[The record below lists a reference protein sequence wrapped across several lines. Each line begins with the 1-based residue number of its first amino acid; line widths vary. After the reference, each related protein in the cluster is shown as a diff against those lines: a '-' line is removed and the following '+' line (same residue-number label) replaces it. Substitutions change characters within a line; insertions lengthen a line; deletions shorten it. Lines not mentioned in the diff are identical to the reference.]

1 MADTS
6 TIEWTDATW
15 NIITGCRVLSPGCR
29 NCYAMKLAGTRLK
42 HHPSRVGLTQP
53 SDAGPVWT
61 GEVRFNEQWL
71 DQPQR
76 WRRPRQIFVC
86 AHGDLF
92 HERVPDTWI
101 DQVFAVM
108 GEAPWHT
115 FQVLTKRARRMR
127 DYMTAPDLQDRLA
140 NTTQRLHDEGKLRML
155 DDPVDTW
162 PLPHVVMMVSAE
174 RQQEAEERIPDLLAT
189 PAATR
194 GVSLEPL
201 LGPIDL
207 ALVRARISA
216 GRSAITKAVCYP
228 RGEPWVDWIICG
240 GESGPRARP
249 MHPDWARSLRDQ
261 CTAAGV
267 AFHFK
272 QHGEWL
278 GVPDLRRRVGGTGPG
293 FGAFDHC
300 AFDEEHEAVRVGKK
314 AAGRLLDGVE
324 HNGFPEVPR

>member
-1 MADTS
+1 MAETS
-6 TIEWTDATW
+6 KIEWTDATW
-15 NIITGCRVLSPGCR
+15 NIITGCSIKSPGCR
-29 NCYAMKLAGTRLK
+29 DCYAMKLAGTRLR

-61 GEVRFNEQWL
+61 GEVRFNEEWL

-76 WRRPRQIFVC
+76 WKRPREIFVC

-92 HERVPDTWI
+92 HERVPDEWI
-101 DQVFAVM
+101 DRVFAVM

-207 ALVRARISA
+207 IAAGAVPSESDGDEYEYAAASWPRNGPALPAYEA
-216 GRSAITKAVCYP
+216 PTK
-228 RGEPWVDWIICG
+228 VDWVICG
-240 GESGPRARP
+240 SESGPRARRDP
-249 MHPDWARSLRDQ
+249 AMLDWVRSLRDQ
-261 CTAAGV
+261 CVAADV
-267 AFHFK
+267 PFFWK
-272 QHGEWL
+272 QDAERGHKI
-278 GVPDLRRRVGGTGPG
+278 PTPI
-293 FGAFDHC
+293 
-300 AFDEEHEAVRVGKK
+300 
-314 AAGRLLDGVE
+314 LDGRSWVE
-324 HNGFPEVPR
+324 LPK